1 MSSFRTRTVHALGWS
16 FGSKFTSQLISLV
29 FGIILARLLVPEDF
43 GLVAMAMIVIGFA
56 TLLADVG
63 LGAALI
69 QKKNTT
75 EQHFS
80 SVFWLNNLIGLA
92 LAFMLFQ
99 LSPYIAIFYKQPDLE
114 KMTMVLSLVFVISAL
129 AMVPKARLSKKLAF
143 RELALVDLSGMI
155 LSGVVAISMANAG
168 YGYWSLV
175 VQKIV
180 ERIVTTLMVWLVGRW
195 KPQFSFSV
203 TALRDLIGFSSSV
216 FLTGTLRYTTL
227 QVDKLLIGK
236 FLGATSLGLYE
247 KAYTMMLFPLQ
258 NISQVIGSVMFP
270 ALSQIQDDRA
280 RVRDI
285 YQRVTR
291 AISLITFPMMAG
303 MFVVVDSFVLSV
315 LGEQWAGIIPIF
327 KVFCVVGFFVSI
339 ATVTGAVYQSLGQAK
354 LQLKVNLISQPIQ
367 IAGIIIGLMW
377 GLDGV
382 IIGFAVTAILGVFIT
397 WYFAGRLIELS
408 ILDILNNIYPTFI
421 LSVMMGAVVW
431 LCGMKLI
438 VYGAFLSFIFQ
449 MVIGLIVYAA
459 LILIFKPR
467 AYHDVMMVLV
477 KQYSKK

>member
-1 MSSFRTRTVHALGWS
+1 MSDFRTRTVNALGWS
-16 FGSKFTSQLISLV
+16 FGSKFTSQLISV
-29 FGIILARLLVPEDF
+29 IFGIVLARLLVPEDF
-43 GLVAMAMIVIGFA
+43 GLVAMLMVVVGFA

-69 QKKNTT
+69 QKQGAT

-80 SVFWLNNLIGLA
+80 SVFWLNNLIGLF
-92 LAFMLFQ
+92 LSIFLF
-99 LSPYIAIFYKQPDLE
+99 LISPYVAAFYQQPDLE
-114 KMTMVLSLVFVISAL
+114 KMSMALSVIFVISTMS
-129 AMVPKARLSKKLAF
+129 MVPKARLSKALAF

-155 LSGVVAISMANAG
+155 LSGVVAIAMANAG

-175 VQKIV
+175 AQKIV
-180 ERIVTTLMVWLVGRW
+180 ERITTTLMVWLVGRW
-195 KPQFSFSV
+195 KPQFRFSV
-203 TALRDLIGFSSSV
+203 TALRELIGFSSSV
-216 FLTGTLRYTTL
+216 FLTGSLRYTTS

-236 FLGATSLGLYE
+236 FLGASSLGLYE

-270 ALSQIQDDRA
+270 ALSQVQDDKM

-303 MFVVVDSFVLSV
+303 MFVVVDSFVLSI
-315 LGEQWAGIIPIF
+315 LGEQWTGIIPIF
-327 KVFCVVGFFVSI
+327 KIFCVVGFFVSI
-339 ATVTGAVYQSLGQAK
+339 ATVTGAVYQSLGHAK

-367 IAGIIIGLMW
+367 IAGIAVGLYW

-382 IIGFAVTAILGVFIT
+382 IIGFSVTAILGVFIT
-397 WYFAGRLIELS
+397 WYFAGKLIDLS
-408 ILDILNNIYPTFI
+408 ILNILNNVYPAFV
-421 LSVMMGAVVW
+421 LSVIMGVIVW
-431 LCGMKLI
+431 LSGLKLI
-438 VYGAFLSFIFQ
+438 VYGVFLSFMFQ
-449 MVIGLIVYAA
+449 AIIGLIAYVS
-459 LILIFKPR
+459 LVMIFKPR
-467 AYHDVMMVLV
+467 AYHDVRMVLV